1 MFCKLTDELIM
12 TKKSIEKNPT
22 FDTDLLRWAF
32 IFQTKQNRSKKCV
45 LIILSGN
52 KFSKIQVIC

>member
-45 LIILSGN
+45 LY
-52 KFSKIQVIC
+52 